1 MGPFLIKTLAF
12 QTLPTYFVVPISLT
26 PKEVAAVKGLS
37 LHDCTIVGSFEL
49 PFRLV

>member
-1 MGPFLIKTLAF
+1 MSLFI
-12 QTLPTYFVVPISLT
+12 VVLRTRKRLT